1 MICWQPMAG
10 HMKQLQQLITEN
22 EEWLMHRILHYA
34 KEQDFVK
41 YTSTLAEAWRIS
53 IENLSQTLQKALLL
67 DIKNLELRPDE
78 DYTQDPFAIFGIQE
92 AQKHR
97 SRGLTL
103 GMFLSLFKYYR
114 QCYLD
119 LVQTAGFDAETQWR
133 YGYIVGR
140 CFDRIELG
148 LCAEWAEATK
158 QERLNELQAT
168 NRFLAN
174 EKNKYLTIFE
184 SLHDPVILLDNN
196 GDVTNMNHAAAK
208 LLIGAAMPGDIYYD
222 PEQNRPALP
231 WLSDEL
237 AVLFQSDVSTLNAEK
252 TFNTVQGM
260 RFFNVKLE
268 RMLDISE
275 KFSGVVVL
283 LYDLTESK
291 RAAIRAERERLAREL
306 HDSVTQSLYSLSLFA
321 EWGSGLLAAGEVEPA
336 RERIAR
342 IGEISQQALREMR
355 LLLYELRPSAL
366 DDDGLEGAIE
376 SRLTAVEQRVGIS
389 ATLQVNIS
397 ADLPPHIEECLYR
410 ITNEALNNALKHAE
424 ATAVLVRLHTDE
436 GSVFLS
442 VTDDGKGFDPTA
454 VELEGRLGISSMRQR
469 IRQLGG
475 LFEIESQAGTTVSVT
490 IPLGGN
496 TAVSYQQPEANLQP
510 EALT

>member
-1 MICWQPMAG
+1 
-10 HMKQLQQLITEN
+10 MKQLQQLITNN
-22 EEWLMHRILHYA
+22 EEWLMCRILHYA

-53 IENLSQTLQKALLL
+53 IENLSQTIQEALLL
-67 DIKNLELRPDE
+67 DINKLELHPDE
-78 DYTQDPFAIFGIQE
+78 DYSEDPFAIFGILE

-119 LVQTAGFDAETQWR
+119 LIQTAEFDAETQWR
-133 YGYIVGR
+133 NVYIVGR

-148 LCAEWAEATK
+148 LCTEWAEATK

-196 GDVTNMNHAAAK
+196 GEVTNMNHAAAK
-208 LLIGAAMPGDIYYD
+208 LLIGAAVPGDIYYD
-222 PEQNRPALP
+222 PEQNKPTLP
-231 WLSDEL
+231 WLTEEL
-237 AVLFQSDVSTLNAEK
+237 TTFFQTDVSTLNVEK
-252 TFNTVQGM
+252 TFNTVQGV

-275 KFSGVVVL
+275 KFSGLVVL

-291 RAAIRAERERLAREL
+291 RAAITAERERLAREL

-321 EWGSGLLAAGEVEPA
+321 EWGNGLLAAGEVEPA
-336 RERIAR
+336 RERMAR
-342 IGEISQQALREMR
+342 IGDISQQALREMR
-355 LLLYELRPSAL
+355 LLLYELRPAAL

-389 ATLQVNIS
+389 ATLQVDIS
-397 ADLPPHIEECLYR
+397 TDLPPHIEECLYR

-424 ATAVLVRLHTDE
+424 ATVVFIQLHTDE
-436 GSVFLS
+436 SNISLS
-442 VTDDGKGFDPTA
+442 ITDDGKGFDPTS
-454 VELEGRLGISSMRQR
+454 VELEGRLGIHNMRQR

-475 LFEIESQAGTTVSVT
+475 LFEIESQPGAGTTVRVT

-496 TAVSYQQPEANLQP
+496 TAVSYQQPAADLQP